1 MSESFE
7 RLAAIGLALL
17 AYAAADLVGG
27 NGFIAAFAAGLTLG
41 NTARSVCTRLYQFA
55 EAEGQLLT
63 LLSFVVFGAVMAG
76 PALDAATPSLVVY
89 AVASLTLVRLV
100 PVALSLLGLGLMPQ
114 TVVFLG
120 WFGPRG
126 IASILYGLLILEGA
140 GLEHQDVVFAVTM
153 LTVLASIIL
162 HGVTAWPGVRSY
174 GAWAEAMREEPDQP
188 EMKAVSEMPVRLR
201 HEEAP
206 DG

>member
-1 MSESFE
+1 
-7 RLAAIGLALL
+7 
-17 AYAAADLVGG
+17 
-27 NGFIAAFAAGLTLG
+27 
-41 NTARSVCTRLYQFA
+41 
-55 EAEGQLLT
+55 
-63 LLSFVVFGAVMAG
+63 
-76 PALDAATPSLVVY
+76 
-89 AVASLTLVRLV
+89 
-100 PVALSLLGLGLMPQ
+100 
-114 TVVFLG
+114 VVFLG